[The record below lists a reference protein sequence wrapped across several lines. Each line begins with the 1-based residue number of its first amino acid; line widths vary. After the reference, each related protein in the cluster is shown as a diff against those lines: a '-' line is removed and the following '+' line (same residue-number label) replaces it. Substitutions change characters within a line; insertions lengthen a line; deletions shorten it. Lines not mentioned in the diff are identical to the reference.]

1 VYVDKLPET
10 VTGEEFIK
18 KYVNHEDSVTTID
31 PKHIYA
37 VKAPTR
43 HPVYEN
49 FRVEVSNLYSYGHYL
64 SNPYTDKS
72 SEKCFP
78 RASFLSMVIEIILF
92 NKFLDQ
98 IFFAFSTNDFFF
110 FKQSHFF
117 YLICR
122 LSKHY

>member
-1 VYVDKLPET
+1 MYVDKLPET

-18 KYVNHEDSVTTID
+18 KYVDHEDSVTTID

-49 FRVEVSNLYSYGHYL
+49 FRVEVSNLY
-64 SNPYTDKS
+64 TDKS

-98 IFFAFSTNDFFF
+98 IFFAF
-110 FKQSHFF
+110 
-117 YLICR
+117 
-122 LSKHY
+122 